1 VSAALAVIL
10 ASAAGGRAA
19 AAEPGEGAPSIM
31 DMLRAIGEAPAP
43 HAAGATAAGGGGEL
57 GPAAEEPEAT
67 LIRFD
72 SLLKDGDYDAAK
84 ALAKGASGRLGGD
97 AGGILSAAAEFADVF
112 LARHAA
118 MRRAV
123 EVRVGETLT
132 VYTTSGRR
140 RGEVKSASKDGIELT
155 VRTIINGQVRSVKN
169 VTIAWRELSSKE
181 KERLAEDWEPEGPAG
196 DVARAALAVFG
207 KDLGAAER
215 ALLMA
220 GTHPLAG
227 HYRLRVAAI
236 REGEAGLAARLA
248 WEKLEAKAG
257 TGRLTP
263 DAARDLL
270 SRMDAYEKAHGKTRF
285 ATNAAER
292 IRLTRAR
299 AESAMGPYLG
309 LVGHWGFDEGKGS
322 AAADSS
328 SRKNHATLVGTSWA
342 PGVIGN
348 AGSMDG
354 AGHAVVAA
362 ADRYNLGTADFT
374 VAAWIKTQA
383 NAAILSKAPASGVR
397 DGHAKSLFVSGKRIF
412 FNAGK
417 EWASAGP
424 IVGDGQWH
432 HVAAAFSRAE
442 GRMRFYVDGVSEG
455 SSKMHVPADGPDHVL
470 RIGAGPPL
478 KSGRADLNGAV
489 DEVRIYSRALS
500 ADDVT
505 ALARRP
511 GVEAPKSAYFPPE
524 EVTATFRPEN
534 SMKPYPVGYQ
544 QQHFPGYEVDDPTGP
559 FHGKAVYFNQK
570 TGQDALYDVRTT
582 RPTTKITV
590 RMAAMEN
597 MTIEVLANIG
607 GAVIGKTGPHGG
619 GNHWAV
625 FEVEFQ
631 RPQRGFAIR
640 FHNEISTWLFIDRIF
655 LE

>member
-1 VSAALAVIL
+1 
-10 ASAAGGRAA
+10 
-19 AAEPGEGAPSIM
+19 
-31 DMLRAIGEAPAP
+31 MLRAIGEAPAP
-43 HAAGATAAGGGGEL
+43 HAAEVTAAAGAGEL

-67 LIRFD
+67 LIKFD
-72 SLLKDGDYDAAK
+72 SLLRDGDYEGAK
-84 ALAKGASGRLGGD
+84 KFAEGASGRLGGD
-97 AGGILSAAAEFADVF
+97 AGAVLSAAAEFAGVF
-112 LARHAA
+112 LERHAA

-169 VTIAWRELSSKE
+169 VTIAWRELTPKE
-181 KERLAEDWEPEGPAG
+181 QERLAEDWEPEGPAG
-196 DVARAALAVFG
+196 DVARAALALSAEDVG
-207 KDLGAAER
+207 SAER
-215 ALLMA
+215 GLLMA
-220 GTHPLAG
+220 GAHPLAA

-236 REGEAGLAARLA
+236 KEGEANLAARLA

-257 TGRLTP
+257 AGRLAP

-270 SRMDAYEKAHGKTRF
+270 ARIDAFEKAHGRTRF
-285 ATNAAER
+285 AASAAER

-322 AAADSS
+322 AAADTST
-328 SRKNHATLVGTSWA
+328 RKNHATLVGTSWA

-348 AGSMDG
+348 AGTMDG
-354 AGHAVVAA
+354 AGHAVVAV

-374 VAAWIKTQA
+374 VATWIKTQA
-383 NAAILSKAPASGVR
+383 NGAIMSKAPASGVR
-397 DGHAKSLFVSGKRIF
+397 DGHAKAMYVLGKRVF

-424 IVGDGQWH
+424 LVGDGQWH
-432 HVAAAFSRAE
+432 HVAAAYSRAD

-470 RIGAGPPL
+470 KIGAGPPL

-500 ADDVT
+500 GDDVS

-511 GVEAPKSAYFPPE
+511 GEEAPKSAYFPPE
-524 EVTATFRPEN
+524 EIKATLRPEK

-544 QQHFPGYEVDDPTGP
+544 QQHFPGYEADDPTGP

-570 TGQDALYDVRTT
+570 TGQDVYYLVHTT
-582 RPTTKITV
+582 RPASKATI

-607 GAVIGKTGPHGG
+607 GAVIGKTGPHQG
-619 GNHWAV
+619 GNNWAV